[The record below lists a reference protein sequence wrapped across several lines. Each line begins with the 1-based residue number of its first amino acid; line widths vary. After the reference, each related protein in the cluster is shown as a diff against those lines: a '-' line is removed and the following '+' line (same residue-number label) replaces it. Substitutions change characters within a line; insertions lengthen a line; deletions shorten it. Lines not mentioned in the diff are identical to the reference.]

1 MKIINKTY
9 LLIAILIVAAAA
21 NLLLL
26 YEVQQIGAAE
36 SFSIL
41 RAGDLKVKSEIVA
54 SLATSIA
61 SGNEGDRDNLK
72 QETEEFESILNILL
86 VGGAIRGQSIVTI
99 PNAISGDYE
108 NVASS
113 WDAYKNTAEQVQQT
127 SVFDEKAVNALNYVL
142 EKNGEMILL
151 TDSLGDDL
159 SELDR
164 DYNRHKEIAV
174 ELQELAQS
182 IGQNALLISIGEG
195 EGVQD
200 ELKKDRLSFDIEI
213 RNLLQIPTDHLDLE
227 SVGKNTESL
236 IEIPRENSESL
247 RKLDPLWES
256 VQLRV
261 TILEERTLLAPE
273 FEIARN
279 NLQMEKSVLLS
290 SIDNMLDSWN
300 EQLNVDRDQQQNI
313 IQMLLVVDII
323 IFFVVLFVIRRSL
336 NPLGLITAGLSR
348 VKEGVYGEKIDYQ
361 STDEVGELVNT
372 FNIMSDTIKQKD
384 DETKKISLAKDEFLA
399 MITHELKTPLVP
411 IQGYSDILLSEH
423 LGKLTDEQKDRIQ
436 IIKSSSASLLDI
448 ISDLLDAQKLDLG
461 QLRMKKESHSTK
473 DTIEKAIQALK
484 PKIDEKQISINTS
497 GPEIIVIHDEKRIG
511 QVLTNL
517 MKNSL
522 KAVEEKTGSIEIIT
536 EDLPEEVKIS
546 VKDNGIGIAPEKQEG
561 LFKKFFQVD
570 TSLTRERGGSGLG
583 LTICKGIIDGHDG
596 EITIDS
602 ALNAGATFSFTI
614 PKNPSKL

>member
-9 LLIAILIVAAAA
+9 LLIAILIGAATA

-72 QETEEFESILNILL
+72 QETDEFESILNILL

-99 PNAISGDYE
+99 PDTIRGDYE
-108 NVASS
+108 NVALS
-113 WDAYKNTAEQVQQT
+113 WDAYKNSADQVQQT
-127 SVFDEKAVNALNYVL
+127 SVFDENAVNALNYVL

-164 DYNRHKEIAV
+164 DYNRHKEIAA

-195 EGVQD
+195 EGIQD
-200 ELKKDRLSFDIEI
+200 ELKKNRLSFDIGI
-213 RNLLQIPTDHLDLE
+213 RNLLQIPTDYLDLE
-227 SVGKNTESL
+227 SVGKNSESL

-261 TILEERTLLAPE
+261 TTLEERTLLAPE

-279 NLQMEKSVLLS
+279 NLQMEKNVLLS

-300 EQLNVDRDQQQNI
+300 IQLNEERDQQQNI
-313 IQMLLVVDII
+313 IQMLLVIDII

-361 STDEVGELVNT
+361 GTDEVGELVNT
-372 FNIMSDTIKQKD
+372 FNVMSDTIKQKD
-384 DETKKISLAKDEFLA
+384 DETRKISLAKDEFLA

-423 LGKLTDEQKDRIQ
+423 LGKLTDEQKDRLR

-473 DTIEKAIQALK
+473 DTIEKAVQALK
-484 PKIDEKQISINTS
+484 PTIDEKQISLNTS
-497 GPEIIVIHDEKRIG
+497 GPEIIVIHDTERIG

-536 EDLPEEVKIS
+536 EDLPEKVKIS
-546 VKDNGIGIAPEKQEG
+546 VKDNGVGIPPEKQES

-596 EITIDS
+596 EITVNS
-602 ALNAGATFSFTI
+602 ALNAGAIFSFTI
-614 PKNPSKL
+614 PNSCT

>member
-26 YEVQQIGAAE
+26 YEVQQVGAAE

-61 SGNEGDRDNLK
+61 SGNDEDRDNLK
-72 QETEEFESILNILL
+72 QETEEFESLLNILL

-99 PNAISGDYE
+99 PDAIRGDYE
-108 NVASS
+108 NVALS
-113 WDAYKNTAEQVQQT
+113 WDAYRNSADQVQQT
-127 SVFDEKAVNALNYVL
+127 SVFDENAVNALNYVL

-195 EGVQD
+195 EGIQN
-200 ELKKDRLSFDIEI
+200 ELKKDRLSFEI
-213 RNLLQIPTDHLDLE
+213 GVRKILQIPIDDLDLE
-227 SVGKNTESL
+227 SVGKNSESL
-236 IEIPRENSESL
+236 IEIPRESSESL

-261 TILEERTLLAPE
+261 MTLEEKTLLAPE
-273 FEIARN
+273 FKIARN
-279 NLQMEKSVLLS
+279 NLQMEKNVLLS
-290 SIDNMLDSWN
+290 TIDNMLDSWN
-300 EQLNVDRDQQQNI
+300 EQLNEGRDQQQNI

-323 IFFVVLFVIRRSL
+323 IFFIVLFVIRRSL
-336 NPLGLITAGLSR
+336 NPLGKITAGLSR

-361 STDEVGELVNT
+361 GTDEVGELVNT

-384 DETKKISLAKDEFLA
+384 DETRKISLAKDEFLA

-423 LGKLTDEQKDRIQ
+423 LGKLTDEQKDRIE
-436 IIKSSSASLLDI
+436 IIKSSSTSLLGI

-473 DTIEKAIQALK
+473 DTIEKAIQSFK
-484 PKIDEKQISINTS
+484 PTMDTKQISVSTS
-497 GPEIIVIHDEKRIG
+497 GPEIILIHDSERIG

-522 KAVEEKTGSIEIIT
+522 KAVEEKTGTIEIIT

-546 VKDNGIGIAPEKQEG
+546 VKDNGVGIPPEKQEN

-570 TSLTRERGGSGLG
+570 ASLTRERGGSGLG
-583 LTICKGIIDGHDG
+583 LAICKGIIEGHDG
-596 EITIDS
+596 EITVDS

>member
-9 LLIAILIVAAAA
+9 LLIAILIGAAAA

-41 RAGDLKVKSEIVA
+41 RAGDLKVKSEMVA

-86 VGGAIRGQSIVTI
+86 VGGAIRGQPIVTI
-99 PNAISGDYE
+99 PDTIRGDYE
-108 NVASS
+108 NVALS
-113 WDAYKNTAEQVQQT
+113 WDAYKNSADQVQQT
-127 SVFDEKAVNALNYVL
+127 SVFDENAVNALNYVL

-195 EGVQD
+195 EGIQD
-200 ELKKDRLSFDIEI
+200 ELKKNRLSFDIGI
-213 RNLLQIPTDHLDLE
+213 RNLLQIPTDYLDLE
-227 SVGKNTESL
+227 SVGKNSESL

-261 TILEERTLLAPE
+261 TTLEERTLLAPE

-279 NLQMEKSVLLS
+279 NLQMEKNVLLS

-300 EQLNVDRDQQQNI
+300 VQINEERDQQQNI
-313 IQMLLVVDII
+313 IQMLLVIDII

-361 STDEVGELVNT
+361 GTDEVGELVNT

-384 DETKKISLAKDEFLA
+384 DETRKISLAKDEFLA

-423 LGKLTDEQKDRIQ
+423 LGKLTDEQKDRLQ

-461 QLRMKKESHSTK
+461 QLRMKKESHSTR
-473 DTIEKAIQALK
+473 DTIEKAVQALK
-484 PKIDEKQISINTS
+484 PTIDEKQISINIS
-497 GPEIIVIHDEKRIG
+497 GPEIIVIHDSERIG

-536 EDLPEEVKIS
+536 EDLHEEVKIS
-546 VKDNGIGIAPEKQEG
+546 VKDNGIGIPTEKQEN

-596 EITIDS
+596 EITVNS
-602 ALNAGATFSFTI
+602 ALNVGATFSFTI

>member
-1 MKIINKTY
+1 
-9 LLIAILIVAAAA
+9 
-21 NLLLL
+21 
-26 YEVQQIGAAE
+26 
-36 SFSIL
+36 
-41 RAGDLKVKSEIVA
+41 
-54 SLATSIA
+54 
-61 SGNEGDRDNLK
+61 
-72 QETEEFESILNILL
+72 
-86 VGGAIRGQSIVTI
+86 
-99 PNAISGDYE
+99 
-108 NVASS
+108 
-113 WDAYKNTAEQVQQT
+113 
-127 SVFDEKAVNALNYVL
+127 
-142 EKNGEMILL
+142 
-151 TDSLGDDL
+151 
-159 SELDR
+159 
-164 DYNRHKEIAV
+164 
-174 ELQELAQS
+174 
-182 IGQNALLISIGEG
+182 LLISIGEG
-195 EGVQD
+195 EGVQN
-200 ELKKDRLSFDIEI
+200 ELKKNRLSFDIEI

-279 NLQMEKSVLLS
+279 NLQMEKNVLLS

-461 QLRMKKESHSTK
+461 QLRMKKESHSIK

-596 EITIDS
+596 EITVDS
-602 ALNAGATFSFTI
+602 APNAGATFSFTI